1 MLKSNAEIKKSV
13 ASALFSFLFLFCAS
27 ICGFCGFASSTN
39 GTPSVN
45 SRPHVTFIL
54 NENGPL
60 PKTNLPDNAP
70 PPKNSQPEET
80 RSQNIEQE
88 QIFDEDELKEL
99 EDELRELENLPP
111 KAAIVL
117 EVAHYKFDNYLNG
130 NCNPQ

>member
-1 MLKSNAEIKKSV
+1 MLNSNSEIKKSV

-70 PPKNSQPEET
+70 PPKNSQPEQAS
-80 RSQNIEQE
+80 SQNIEQE
-88 QIFDEDELKEL
+88 QILD
-99 EDELRELENLPP
+99 EDELREP
-111 KAAIVL
+111 KIPSLKTATFIETAR
-117 EVAHYKFDNYLNG
+117 YNKYLSG
-130 NCNPQ
+130 KCNPQ